1 MKRISFGKILLVWFL
16 VALVLLVLNGFMLKS
31 SIIHSTILASLGIIL
46 LVYPIYPESLENK
59 YESKKC
65 RLITRIIAVIEI
77 IFSFLIHTTF

>member
-16 VALVLLVLNGFMLKS
+16 VAFVLLVLNGFILKS

-46 LVYPIYPESLENK
+46 LVYPTYPESLENK

-65 RLITRIIAVIEI
+65 RLITRIIAVVEI